1 MKHLTRLSKLWIIR
15 CNREIKHNCTRKKWF
30 GWKFSQYFWIHCSPK
45 KNPKNSLPNQ
55 IDRLPTTLHRITHFF
70 MQLETIYNQAHRN
83 CKKCVKHI
91 NTNLLWHPCFLVKTN
106 PNTYNPTYLI
116 GKQYH
121 ITAEKNKKHQHQH
134 QQKGSSLETLNFI
147 SPSQW
152 TNSWK

>member
-15 CNREIKHNCTRKKWF
+15 CNREIKLYPAKMVWLEIFSIFLNPLLSKKT
-30 GWKFSQYFWIHCSPK
+30 PR
-45 KNPKNSLPNQ
+45 NSLPNQ
-55 IDRLPTTLHRITHFF
+55 IDRLPITLHRITHFF
-70 MQLETIYNQAHRN
+70 MQLETIYNPAHRN

-106 PNTYNPTYLI
+106 SNTYNPTYLI

-121 ITAEKNKKHQHQH
+121 ITAEKNKKQQH

-152 TNSWK
+152 TNNIK